1 MMLDNSAVMVV
12 PVQFGTRIIA
22 REAIIQA
29 ENAFSSLRMNRKI
42 LLILTAA
49 LAAGLG
55 LALSVAV
62 FKPALPAK
70 SLPVL
75 ATAKVIDSPRALPPF
90 QLQSASGPM
99 TAEQL
104 KGHWTVVFVGF
115 THCPDVCPTAL
126 TDMARAQA
134 LWAKAGLPAKPK
146 LLFVSVDPE
155 RDTPEKIAEYATYFH
170 KDTLTATAAEP
181 QLAEFTRAL
190 GLVYMK
196 VPQGDSYT
204 MDHSATIV
212 LLNPKAEFAG
222 IIRPPLKPE
231 AIGADLI
238 ALAKARP

>member
-1 MMLDNSAVMVV
+1 
-12 PVQFGTRIIA
+12 
-22 REAIIQA
+22 
-29 ENAFSSLRMNRKI
+29 MNRKI
-42 LLILTAA
+42 LFILTAA
-49 LAAGLG
+49 VAAGLG

-62 FKPALPAK
+62 FKPVLPAK
-70 SLPVL
+70 PLPAL
-75 ATAKVIDSPRALPPF
+75 GAAKVIDSPRALPPF
-90 QLQSASGPM
+90 KLQSASGPI
-99 TAEQL
+99 TADQL

-115 THCPDVCPTAL
+115 THCPDVCPTTL

-134 LWAKAGLPAKPK
+134 LWDAAGLKAKPR
-146 LLFVSVDPE
+146 LLFVSIDPE
-155 RDTPEKIAEYATYFH
+155 RDTPEKIAEYAAYFH
-170 KDTLTATAAEP
+170 KDTLTATAEEP

-204 MDHSATIV
+204 MDHSSTLV

>member
-1 MMLDNSAVMVV
+1 M
-12 PVQFGTRIIA
+12 T
-22 REAIIQA
+22 
-29 ENAFSSLRMNRKI
+29 RKI
-42 LLILTAA
+42 LLILIAA

-62 FKPALPAK
+62 FKPVLPPKPLPA
-70 SLPVL
+70 L
-75 ATAKVIDSPRALPPF
+75 TAVKVIDSPRALPPF
-90 QLQSASGPM
+90 ELQSATGPI

-134 LWAKAGLPAKPK
+134 LWDAAELPAKPK
-146 LLFVSVDPE
+146 LLFVSIDPE
-155 RDTPEKIAEYATYFH
+155 RDMPAKIAEYAAYFH

-181 QLAEFTRAL
+181 QLTEFTRSL

-204 MDHSATIV
+204 MDHSATLV

-231 AIGADLI
+231 TIGADLI

>member
-1 MMLDNSAVMVV
+1 
-12 PVQFGTRIIA
+12 
-22 REAIIQA
+22 
-29 ENAFSSLRMNRKI
+29 MNRKI
-42 LLILTAA
+42 TLILIAA

-55 LALSVAV
+55 LALSAAL
-62 FKPALPAK
+62 FKPRLPAK
-70 SLPVL
+70 PLP
-75 ATAKVIDSPRALPPF
+75 AMTAVKVIDSPRALPPF
-90 QLQSASGPM
+90 KLESATGPM
-99 TAEQL
+99 TADQL

-115 THCPDVCPTAL
+115 THCPDVCPTTL

-134 LWAKAGLPAKPK
+134 LWDASGLPQKPK
-146 LLFVSVDPE
+146 LLFLSIDPE
-155 RDTPEKIAEYATYFH
+155 RDTPAKIAEYAAFFH

-204 MDHSATIV
+204 MDHSATLV